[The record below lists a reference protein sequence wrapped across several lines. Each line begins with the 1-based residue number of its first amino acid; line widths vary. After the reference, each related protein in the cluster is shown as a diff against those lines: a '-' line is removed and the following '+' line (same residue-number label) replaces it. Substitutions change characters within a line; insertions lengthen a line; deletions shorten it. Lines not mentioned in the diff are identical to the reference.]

1 MIKGLRSDA
10 IHVKVSLDEAK
21 KAVNEGVKRNWRAIR
36 EGWEHRYGNIEP
48 GWNMHIEGVGGEIV
62 CCRYFGLQWN
72 DGGPHQ
78 NGVKAPDSKCGVE
91 IRTVWAF
98 NRRLIVHDDDVDER
112 PFVLMAGQLALME
125 FWVQGWM
132 FAHEVKQHREWW
144 TDPQGTDRWAFF
156 VPAQELHSA
165 ESFHDYLKKRDAL
178 RAARTEH
185 GLPLAGWTA

>member
-1 MIKGLRSDA
+1 MLR
-10 IHVKVSLDEAK
+10 
-21 KAVNEGVKRNWRAIR
+21 NT
-36 EGWEHRYGNIEP
+36 YGRTEPAWNLNIE
-48 GWNMHIEGVGGEIV
+48 GIGGELV
-62 CCRYFGLQWN
+62 CCRYFGLDWN
-72 DGGPHQ
+72 DSGPR
-78 NGVKAPDSKCGVE
+78 NRDGVKAPDSKCGVE
-91 IRTVWAF
+91 VRTVWPHDK
-98 NRRLIVHDDDVDER
+98 RLIVHDDDVDER